1 MTFENQ
7 NKQKLKHY
15 LSGKEALLRELAVA
29 IETIV
34 LAKEEGLSENLEEE
48 EGENSGK
55 LVEGGDETRD
65 GLRRRRRRTRG
76 RKSDGGDADAR
87 EESMQRVLDIV
98 QHVLKVGSTEVYGSD
113 GAFPLQ
119 HFQDGSMMT
128 DFLGREECRTFVLGN
143 QVWLLLQCLQTLT
156 I

>member
-1 MTFENQ
+1 MRIETS
-7 NKQKLKHY
+7 KKLKHY

-48 EGENSGK
+48 EGENAGK
-55 LVEGGDETRD
+55 VAEGGDETRD

-98 QHVLKVGSTEVYGSD
+98 QHVLKVGSEEVFGSD
-113 GAFPLQ
+113 GVFPLQ

-143 QVWLLLQCLQTLT
+143 QVWLLLKNAFRL
-156 I
+156 

>member
-34 LAKEEGLSENLEEE
+34 LAKEEGLAEEEEE

-55 LVEGGDETRD
+55 VVEGGDETRD

-98 QHVLKVGSTEVYGSD
+98 QHVLKVGSEESYGSD
-113 GAFPLQ
+113 GVFPLQ

>member
-1 MTFENQ
+1 M
-7 NKQKLKHY
+7 
-15 LSGKEALLRELAVA
+15 LRELAVA

-34 LAKEEGLSENLEEE
+34 LAKEEGLAEEEEE

-55 LVEGGDETRD
+55 VVEGGNEGEARD

-98 QHVLKVGSTEVYGSD
+98 QHVLKVGSEEVYGSD
-113 GAFPLQ
+113 GAFPHQ
-119 HFQDGSMMT
+119 HF
-128 DFLGREECRTFVLGN
+128 
-143 QVWLLLQCLQTLT
+143 
-156 I
+156 